1 MGLTQYGKG
10 LSVKRV
16 MVSLGAL
23 RGQAIA
29 GLIGMAVVLTALP
42 GRAAERLTL
51 SYGLLERS
59 ITLQTLEKYA
69 DSGELDNDLY
79 VYTRYV
85 KPAQRDQ
92 LRKALRLKSDLSP
105 VAVSQFLYSPQG
117 DILLKRLGQL
127 IQPESRDNGSLAI
140 RAALI
145 LAADDPDGLTPLT
158 VLKRF
163 PTRGIRVDL
172 QKTLALV
179 NELDTIVGRTN
190 RVSKTIAKQ
199 AEAEAIA
206 NPLINPALIPKLAN
220 PGKIRWS
227 KQRLSLVDNGRV
239 TVTGFV
245 KPRAFLADLYLP
257 VAGQSLAARSRQIPV
272 VVISHGLGSNL
283 TTFQYLA
290 EHLASHGF
298 AVAMPEHTGSNTKQ
312 MQALVSGLAAEAAT
326 PSEFV
331 DRPLDVK
338 FLLDELQ
345 RRSLGNLD
353 LTRVGMLG
361 QSFGGYTSL
370 VLAGAPINFP
380 RIEESCTTEQQ
391 VNTFNISLLL
401 QCRAGTLPKKDYKLA
416 DSRIAAA
423 VAINPITSV
432 VLGEAGLRQVQV
444 PTMMVTGNADT
455 VAPALP
461 EQIVPFS
468 WLGSRDRYLVQVD
481 RSTHF
486 SFLGEEE
493 KGNDPLPVP
502 AEIMGPTPEVT
513 RQYMRALTV
522 AFFRTHLLNQSGFRP
537 YLTAAYGRTITQDP
551 LRVDIIKSIDG
562 VMLKGS
568 RDQDWFLALA
578 ELKP

>member
-1 MGLTQYGKG
+1 MASPRAVRGSAIAALLGG
-10 LSVKRV
+10 SLF
-16 MVSLGAL
+16 LGAL
-23 RGQAIA
+23 PGQ
-29 GLIGMAVVLTALP
+29 T
-42 GRAAERLTL
+42 AERLTL

-69 DSGELDNDLY
+69 DTGELDNDLY

-85 KPAQRDQ
+85 KPDQRDQ
-92 LRKALRLKSDLSP
+92 LRKALRLKSDLSA

-127 IQPESRDNGSLAI
+127 VQPESRDNGFLAI

-145 LAADDPDGLTPLT
+145 LAADDPEGLTPLN
-158 VLKRF
+158 VLRRF

-172 QKTLALV
+172 QKTLGLV
-179 NELDTIVGRTN
+179 GELDAIVGRTN
-190 RVSKTIAKQ
+190 RVSKAIAQ
-199 AEAEAIA
+199 QATAEATAQ
-206 NPLINPALIPKLAN
+206 PLNNPALMPKLTN
-220 PGKIRWS
+220 RGRLRWT
-227 KQRLSLVDNGRV
+227 KQRLNLVDNGRI
-239 TVTGFV
+239 TLTGFV
-245 KPRAFLADLYLP
+245 KPREFLADLYLP
-257 VAGQSLAARSRQIPV
+257 VGARSPKVPLI
-272 VVISHGLGSNL
+272 VISHGLGSNV

-298 AVAMPEHTGSNTKQ
+298 AVALPEHTGSNTKQ
-312 MQALVSGLAAEAAT
+312 MQALVNGTAAEAAT

-345 RRSLGNLD
+345 RRSIGNLD
-353 LTRVGMLG
+353 LNRVGMMG

-370 VLAGAPINFP
+370 ALAGAPLNFP
-380 RIEESCTTEQQ
+380 LLLESCTTEQQ

-401 QCRAGTLPKKDYKLA
+401 QCRAGTLPRKDYNLN
-416 DSRIAAA
+416 DPRIAAA
-423 VAINPITSV
+423 IAINPITSV
-432 VLGEAGLRQVQV
+432 VLGESSLRQVQV

-461 EQIVPFS
+461 EQIVPFT

-502 AEIMGPTPEVT
+502 TEILGPTPEVM
-513 RQYMRALTV
+513 RRYMQAITV
-522 AFFRTHLLNQSGFRP
+522 AFFRVHLLNQTGYRQ
-537 YLTAAYGRTITQDP
+537 YLSAAYGRSITQDP
-551 LRVDIIKSIDG
+551 LRVDIIKTLNGG
-562 VMLKGS
+562 VLKSDRG
-568 RDQDWFLALA
+568 QDWLLAIA
-578 ELKP
+578 EAQL

>member
-10 LSVKRV
+10 FSVKRV
-16 MVSLGAL
+16 MVCLGAL
-23 RGQAIA
+23 RGRTIA
-29 GLIGMAVVLTALP
+29 VLLGTAVVLTALP

-92 LRKALRLKSDLSP
+92 LRKSLRLKSDLSP

-140 RAALI
+140 RAALV
-145 LAADDPDGLTPLT
+145 LAAGDPDGLTPLT

-179 NELDTIVGRTN
+179 SELDAIVGRTN
-190 RVSKTIAKQ
+190 RVSKAIAKQ

-206 NPLINPALIPKLAN
+206 TPLTNPALTAKLAN
-220 PGKIRWS
+220 RGKIRWS

-245 KPRAFLADLYLP
+245 KPRAFLTDLYLP
-257 VAGQSLAARSRQIPV
+257 AGGRSRQVPLI
-272 VVISHGLGSNL
+272 VISHGLGSNI

-290 EHLASHGF
+290 EHLASYGF
-298 AVAMPEHTGSNTKQ
+298 AVALPEHPGSNTKQ

-331 DRPLDVK
+331 DRALDVK

-345 RRSLGNLD
+345 RRGIGNLD

-370 VLAGAPINFP
+370 VLAGAPINFS

-391 VNTFNISLLL
+391 VSTFNISLLL

-444 PTMMVTGNADT
+444 PTMVVTGNADT
-455 VAPALP
+455 VAPSLP

-513 RQYMRALTV
+513 RSYMRALSL
-522 AFFRTHLLNQSGFRP
+522 AFFRTHLLNQPGFRQ
-537 YLTAAYGRTITQDP
+537 YLTAAYGRSITQDP
-551 LRVDIIKSIDG
+551 LRVDIIKSVDG
-562 VMLKGS
+562 GLLKGN

-578 ELKP
+578 EP

>member
-1 MGLTQYGKG
+1 
-10 LSVKRV
+10 
-16 MVSLGAL
+16 MVCLGAL
-23 RGQAIA
+23 GGQTIA
-29 GLIGMAVVLTALP
+29 VLLGVGLMALP
-42 GRAAERLTL
+42 SGAAERLTL

-59 ITLQTLEKYA
+59 ITLRALEEYA
-69 DSGELDNDLY
+69 NSGELDNDLY

-85 KPAQRDQ
+85 KPEQRDQ
-92 LRKALRLKSDLSP
+92 LRKALSLKSDLSP

-145 LAADDPDGLTPLT
+145 LAADDPGGLTPLT

-179 NELDTIVGRTN
+179 SELDAIVGRTN
-190 RVSKTIAKQ
+190 RVSKAIAKQ

-206 NPLINPALIPKLAN
+206 TPLTNPALMPNLAN
-220 PGKIRWS
+220 RGKIRWS

-257 VAGQSLAARSRQIPV
+257 LGARSRKLPLI
-272 VVISHGLGSNL
+272 VISHGLGSNL

-290 EHLASHGF
+290 EHLASQGF

-338 FLLDELQ
+338 FLLDELG
-345 RRSLGNLD
+345 RRGLGNLD

-380 RIEESCTTEQQ
+380 RIEASCTTEQQ

-401 QCRAGTLPKKDYKLA
+401 QCRAVTLPKKDYKLS
-416 DSRIAAA
+416 DPRIVASL
-423 VAINPITSV
+423 AINPITSV

-444 PTMMVTGNADT
+444 PTMIVAGNADT

-468 WLGSRDRYLVQVD
+468 WLGSQDRYLVQVD

-502 AEIMGPTPEVT
+502 AEVLGPTPEVT
-513 RQYMRALTV
+513 RQYMRALSV
-522 AFFRTHLLNQSGFRP
+522 AFFRTHLLNQTGFRQ
-537 YLTAAYGRTITQDP
+537 YLTAAYGRSITQDP
-551 LRVDIIKSIDG
+551 MRVDMIKSVDG
-562 VMLKGS
+562 GVLKGN

-578 ELKP
+578 EP

>member
-1 MGLTQYGKG
+1 MGLNQYGKG

-16 MVSLGAL
+16 MVGLGAL
-23 RGQAIA
+23 SGQTIA
-29 GLIGMAVVLTALP
+29 VLLGAAVVLTALP

-85 KPAQRDQ
+85 KPEQRDQ

-179 NELDTIVGRTN
+179 NELDAIVGRTN
-190 RVSKTIAKQ
+190 RVSKAIAKQ
-199 AEAEAIA
+199 ADAEAIA
-206 NPLINPALIPKLAN
+206 TPLTNPALIAKLGN
-220 PGKIRWS
+220 RGKLRWT

-257 VAGQSLAARSRQIPV
+257 LGVRSRKVPLI
-272 VVISHGLGSNL
+272 VISHGLGSNL

-290 EHLASHGF
+290 EHLASYGF
-298 AVAMPEHTGSNTKQ
+298 AVAVPEHTGSNTKQ

-361 QSFGGYTSL
+361 QSFGGYTTL
-370 VLAGAPINFP
+370 VLSGAPINFS

-416 DSRIAAA
+416 DSRIAASL
-423 VAINPITSV
+423 AINPITSV
-432 VLGEAGLRQVQV
+432 VLGEAGLRQVTV
-444 PTMMVTGNADT
+444 PTMIVAGNADT
-455 VAPALP
+455 VAPSLT

-502 AEIMGPTPEVT
+502 AEILGPTPEVT
-513 RQYMRALTV
+513 RNYMRALSL
-522 AFFRTHLLNQSGFRP
+522 AFFRTHLLNQPGFRQ

-551 LRVDIIKSIDG
+551 LRVDIIKSVDG
-562 VMLKGS
+562 SILKGN

-578 ELKP
+578 EP

>member
-1 MGLTQYGKG
+1 MGSNQYGKG

-23 RGQAIA
+23 RGRAIA
-29 GLIGMAVVLTALP
+29 VLVGGAVVLTALP

-140 RAALI
+140 RAALV

-179 NELDTIVGRTN
+179 SELDTIVGRTN
-190 RVSKTIAKQ
+190 RVSKAIAKQ

-206 NPLINPALIPKLAN
+206 TPLSNPALIAKLAN
-220 PGKIRWS
+220 RGKVRWS

-239 TVTGFV
+239 TVTGFI

-257 VAGQSLAARSRQIPV
+257 AGGRSRQVPLI
-272 VVISHGLGSNL
+272 VISHGLGSNL

-290 EHLASHGF
+290 EHLASYGF
-298 AVAMPEHTGSNTKQ
+298 AVAVPEHTGSNTKQ

-345 RRSLGNLD
+345 RRGLGNLD

-444 PTMMVTGNADT
+444 PTMVVTGNADT
-455 VAPALP
+455 VAPSLP

-513 RQYMRALTV
+513 RQYMRALSV
-522 AFFRTHLLNQSGFRP
+522 AFFRTHLLNQPGFRP
-537 YLTAAYGRTITQDP
+537 YLTAAYGRSITQDP
-551 LRVDIIKSIDG
+551 LRVDIIKSTDG
-562 VMLKGS
+562 VILKGS
-568 RDQDWFLALA
+568 RDRDWFLALA
-578 ELKP
+578 QP

>member
-10 LSVKRV
+10 FSVKRV
-16 MVSLGAL
+16 MVGLGAL
-23 RGQAIA
+23 RGRTIA
-29 GLIGMAVVLTALP
+29 VLLGTAVVLTALP

-69 DSGELDNDLY
+69 DTGELDNDLY

-85 KPAQRDQ
+85 KTAQRDQ

-190 RVSKTIAKQ
+190 RVSKAIAKQ
-199 AEAEAIA
+199 ADAEAIA
-206 NPLINPALIPKLAN
+206 TPLSNPALIPKLAN
-220 PGKIRWS
+220 RGKLRWS

-245 KPRAFLADLYLP
+245 KPRTFLADLYLP
-257 VAGQSLAARSRQIPV
+257 VGGRSRKLPLI
-272 VVISHGLGSNL
+272 VISHGLGSNL

-290 EHLASHGF
+290 EHLASYGF
-298 AVAMPEHTGSNTKQ
+298 AVAVPEHTGSNTKQ

-345 RRSLGNLD
+345 RRGTGNLD

-361 QSFGGYTSL
+361 QSFGGYTTL
-370 VLAGAPINFP
+370 VLSGAPINFSK
-380 RIEESCTTEQQ
+380 IEESCTTEQQ

-416 DSRIAAA
+416 DSRIAASL
-423 VAINPITSV
+423 AINPITSV
-432 VLGEAGLRQVQV
+432 VLGEAGLRQVTV
-444 PTMMVTGNADT
+444 PTMVVAGNADT
-455 VAPALP
+455 VAPSLT

-502 AEIMGPTPEVT
+502 AEILGPTPEVT
-513 RQYMRALTV
+513 RNYMRALSL
-522 AFFRTHLLNQSGFRP
+522 AFFRTHLLNQPGFRQ
-537 YLTAAYGRTITQDP
+537 YLTAAYGRVITQDP
-551 LRVDIIKSIDG
+551 LRVDIIKSTDG
-562 VMLKGS
+562 VILKGN
-568 RDQDWFLALA
+568 RDQDWLLALGQL
-578 ELKP
+578 EP

>member
-1 MGLTQYGKG
+1 
-10 LSVKRV
+10 
-16 MVSLGAL
+16 
-23 RGQAIA
+23 
-29 GLIGMAVVLTALP
+29 VVLTALP
-42 GRAAERLTL
+42 GQAAERLTL

-69 DSGELDNDLY
+69 DTGELDNDLY

-140 RAALI
+140 RAALV

-179 NELDTIVGRTN
+179 GELDAIVGRTN
-190 RVSKTIAKQ
+190 RVSKAIAKQ
-199 AEAEAIA
+199 ADADAIA
-206 NPLINPALIPKLAN
+206 APLTNPALIAKLGN
-220 PGKIRWS
+220 RGKLRWT
-227 KQRLSLVDNGRV
+227 KQRLNLLDNGRV

-257 VAGQSLAARSRQIPV
+257 VTGSLAGRSRKVPLI
-272 VVISHGLGSNL
+272 VISHGLGSNI

-290 EHLASHGF
+290 EHLASYGF
-298 AVAMPEHTGSNTKQ
+298 AVAILEHPGSNTKQ

-331 DRPLDVK
+331 DRPLDAK

-345 RRSLGNLD
+345 RRGLGNLD

-361 QSFGGYTSL
+361 QSFGGYTTFA
-370 VLAGAPINFP
+370 LAGAPINFP
-380 RIEESCTTEQQ
+380 GIEASCTTEQQ

-401 QCRAGTLPKKDYKLA
+401 QCRAGTLPKKDYQLSDK
-416 DSRIAAA
+416 RIAAA
-423 VAINPITSV
+423 IAINPIASV
-432 VLGEAGLRQVQV
+432 VLGEPGLQQVTV
-444 PTMMVTGNADT
+444 PTMIVAGNADT
-455 VAPALP
+455 VAPALL
-461 EQIVPFS
+461 EQILPFS
-468 WLGSRDRYLVQVD
+468 WLGSRDRYFIQVD

-493 KGNDPLPVP
+493 KDNDPLPVP

-513 RQYMRALTV
+513 RNYMRALSL
-522 AFFRTHLLNQSGFRP
+522 AFFRTHLLNQPGFRQ
-537 YLTAAYGRTITQDP
+537 YLTAAYGRSITQDP
-551 LRVDIIKSIDG
+551 LRVDIIKSVDG
-562 VMLKGS
+562 GILKGN
-568 RDQDWFLALA
+568 RAQDWLLALA
-578 ELKP
+578 ELEP

>member
-1 MGLTQYGKG
+1 
-10 LSVKRV
+10 VKSF
-16 MVSLGAL
+16 MVSFGVGRTVGVGLGAL
-23 RGQAIA
+23 V
-29 GLIGMAVVLTALP
+29 GLLGVLALP
-42 GRAAERLTL
+42 GLAAERLTL

-69 DSGELDNDLY
+69 DTGEPDNDLY
-79 VYTRYV
+79 VYTSYF
-85 KPAQRDQ
+85 KPEQRTQ

-105 VAVSQFLYSPQG
+105 VAVAQFLYSPQG

-145 LAADDPDGLTPLT
+145 LAADDPEGLTPLN
-158 VLKRF
+158 VLRRF

-190 RVSKTIAKQ
+190 RVSKAIAKQ
-199 AEAEAIA
+199 ADAEAIA
-206 NPLINPALIPKLAN
+206 TPLNNPALIPKLAN
-220 PGKIRWS
+220 RGKLRWT
-227 KQRLSLVDNGRV
+227 KQRLNLVDNGRI

-257 VAGQSLAARSRQIPV
+257 VTGQSVAARSRQVPLI
-272 VVISHGLGSNL
+272 VISHGLGSNI

-290 EHLASHGF
+290 EHLASYGF
-298 AVAMPEHTGSNTKQ
+298 AVALPEHTGSNTKQ

-345 RRSLGNLD
+345 RRGIGNLD

-361 QSFGGYTSL
+361 QSFGGYTTL
-370 VLAGAPINFP
+370 VLSGAPINFP

-391 VNTFNISLLL
+391 ISTFNISLLL

-416 DSRIAAA
+416 DPRIAAGI
-423 VAINPITSV
+423 AINPITSV
-432 VLGEAGLRQVQV
+432 VLGEAGLRQVGV
-444 PTMMVTGNADT
+444 PTMIVTGNADT
-455 VAPALP
+455 VAPSLP

-502 AEIMGPTPEVT
+502 AEILGPTPEVT
-513 RQYMRALTV
+513 RQYMRALSL
-522 AFFRTHLLNQSGFRP
+522 AFFRTHLLNQPGFRQ
-537 YLTAAYGRTITQDP
+537 YLTAAYGRAITQDP
-551 LRVDIIKSIDG
+551 LRVDIIKSVEGGI
-562 VMLKGS
+562 LKGDRS
-568 RDQDWFLALA
+568 QDWLLALGQ
-578 ELKP
+578 P

>member
-1 MGLTQYGKG
+1 
-10 LSVKRV
+10 
-16 MVSLGAL
+16 MVSFGVGRTVGVGLGAL
-23 RGQAIA
+23 V
-29 GLIGMAVVLTALP
+29 GLLGVLALP
-42 GRAAERLTL
+42 GLAAERLTL

-69 DSGELDNDLY
+69 DTGEPDNDLY
-79 VYTRYV
+79 VYTSYF
-85 KPAQRDQ
+85 KPEQRTQ

-105 VAVSQFLYSPQG
+105 VAVAQFLYSPQG

-145 LAADDPDGLTPLT
+145 LAADDREGLTPLN
-158 VLKRF
+158 VLRRF

-190 RVSKTIAKQ
+190 RVSK
-199 AEAEAIA
+199 AIA
-206 NPLINPALIPKLAN
+206 QQADADAAAAPLNNPALIPKLYN
-220 PGKIRWS
+220 RGKLRWS
-227 KQRLSLVDNGRV
+227 RQRLNLVDNGRV
-239 TVTGFV
+239 TVSGFV
-245 KPRAFLADLYLP
+245 KPRVFVADLYLP
-257 VAGQSLAARSRQIPV
+257 LARSRKLPLI
-272 VVISHGLGSNL
+272 VISHGLGSNL

-298 AVAMPEHTGSNTKQ
+298 AVALPEHTGSNTKQ
-312 MQALVSGLAAEAAT
+312 MQALVSGVAAEAAT

-345 RRSLGNLD
+345 RREAGQLD

-361 QSFGGYTSL
+361 QSFGGYTTL
-370 VLAGAPINFP
+370 ALAGAPINFP
-380 RIEESCTTEQQ
+380 RIEEACTTEQQ

-401 QCRAGTLPKKDYKLA
+401 QCRAGTLPKKNYNLS

-423 VAINPITSV
+423 IAIHPITSV
-432 VLGEAGLRQVQV
+432 VLGEQGLRQIQV
-444 PTMMVTGNADT
+444 PTMIVAGNADT
-455 VAPALP
+455 IAPALP
-461 EQIVPFS
+461 EQILPFS

-502 AEIMGPTPEVT
+502 AEILGPTPEVT
-513 RQYMRALTV
+513 RQYMRALSL
-522 AFFRTHLLNQSGFRP
+522 AFFRTHLLNQPGFRQ
-537 YLTAAYGRTITQDP
+537 YLTAAYGRSITQDP
-551 LRVDIIKSIDG
+551 LRIDIVKTIDAAR
-562 VMLKGS
+562 LKGEIH
-568 RDQDWFLALA
+568 QDWFVALA
-578 ELKP
+578 ELK

>member
-1 MGLTQYGKG
+1 MGLNQYGKG

-16 MVSLGAL
+16 MVGLGAL
-23 RGQAIA
+23 SGRTIA
-29 GLIGMAVVLTALP
+29 VLLGAAVVLTALP

-85 KPAQRDQ
+85 KPEQRDQ
-92 LRKALRLKSDLSP
+92 LRKSLRLKSDLSP

-140 RAALI
+140 RAALV

-179 NELDTIVGRTN
+179 SELDAIVGRTN
-190 RVSKTIAKQ
+190 RVSKAIAKQ
-199 AEAEAIA
+199 ADADAIA
-206 NPLINPALIPKLAN
+206 APLTNPALIAKLGN
-220 PGKIRWS
+220 RGKLRWA
-227 KQRLSLVDNGRV
+227 KQRLNLLDNGRV

-257 VAGQSLAARSRQIPV
+257 VTGSLAGRSRKVPLI
-272 VVISHGLGSNL
+272 VISHGLGSNI

-290 EHLASHGF
+290 EHLASYGF
-298 AVAMPEHTGSNTKQ
+298 AVAVLEHPGSNTKQ
-312 MQALVSGLAAEAAT
+312 MQALVKGLAAEAAT

-345 RRSLGNLD
+345 RRGLGNVD

-370 VLAGAPINFP
+370 VLSGAPINFP

-423 VAINPITSV
+423 IAINPITSV
-432 VLGEAGLRQVQV
+432 VLGETGLRQIEV
-444 PTMMVTGNADT
+444 PTMIVTGNADT
-455 VAPALP
+455 VAPSLP

-502 AEIMGPTPEVT
+502 AEILGPTPEVT

-522 AFFRTHLLNQSGFRP
+522 AFFRTHLLNQPGFRQ
-537 YLTAAYGRTITQDP
+537 YLTAAYGRAITQDP
-551 LRVDIIKSIDG
+551 LRLDIIKSIDG
-562 VMLKGS
+562 GILKGS
-568 RDQDWFLALA
+568 NDQDWLLALA
-578 ELKP
+578 EL

>member
-1 MGLTQYGKG
+1 MGFTQYGKG
-10 LSVKRV
+10 LSVKRD
-16 MVSLGAL
+16 MVGLGVL
-23 RGQAIA
+23 RGRTIA
-29 GLIGMAVVLTALP
+29 VLLGTAVVLTALP

-85 KPAQRDQ
+85 KPEQRDQ

-179 NELDTIVGRTN
+179 SELDTIVGRTN
-190 RVSKTIAKQ
+190 RVSKAIAKQ
-199 AEAEAIA
+199 AEADAIA
-206 NPLINPALIPKLAN
+206 NPLTNPALIPKLAN
-220 PGKIRWS
+220 RGKIRWS
-227 KQRLSLVDNGRV
+227 KQRLSLVDNGRM

-257 VAGQSLAARSRQIPV
+257 VGGRSRQVPLI
-272 VVISHGLGSNL
+272 VISHGLGSNL

-290 EHLASHGF
+290 EHLASYGF

-345 RRSLGNLD
+345 RRGIGNLD

-361 QSFGGYTSL
+361 QSFGGYTTL
-370 VLAGAPINFP
+370 VLSGAPINFP

-391 VNTFNISLLL
+391 ISTFNISLLL

-416 DSRIAAA
+416 DPRIAAGI
-423 VAINPITSV
+423 AINPITSV

-444 PTMMVTGNADT
+444 PTMIVTGNADT
-455 VAPALP
+455 LP

-513 RQYMRALTV
+513 RNYMRALSL
-522 AFFRTHLLNQSGFRP
+522 AFFRTHLLNQPGFRQ
-537 YLTAAYGRTITQDP
+537 YLTAAYGRSITQDP
-551 LRVDIIKSIDG
+551 LRVDIIKSVDG
-562 VMLKGS
+562 GILKGNK
-568 RDQDWFLALA
+568 DQDWFLALA

>member
-1 MGLTQYGKG
+1 
-10 LSVKRV
+10 
-16 MVSLGAL
+16 MVSFGAL
-23 RGQAIA
+23 RGRAIA
-29 GLIGMAVVLTALP
+29 VLLGGAVVLTALP

-85 KPAQRDQ
+85 KPEQRDQ

-145 LAADDPDGLTPLT
+145 LAADDREGLTPLT

-179 NELDTIVGRTN
+179 GELDAIVGRTN
-190 RVSKTIAKQ
+190 RVSKAIAKQ

-206 NPLINPALIPKLAN
+206 APLNNPALIPKLAN
-220 PGKIRWS
+220 RGKLRWTR
-227 KQRLSLVDNGRV
+227 QRLNLVDNGRI

-257 VAGQSLAARSRQIPV
+257 VTGQSVAVRSRKVPLI
-272 VVISHGLGSNL
+272 VISHGLGSNI

-290 EHLASHGF
+290 EHLASYGF
-298 AVAMPEHTGSNTKQ
+298 AVALLEHPGSNTKQ
-312 MQALVSGLAAEAAT
+312 MQALVNGLAAEAAT

-331 DRPLDVK
+331 DRPLDAK

-345 RRSLGNLD
+345 RRGLGNLD

-361 QSFGGYTSL
+361 QSFGGYTTL
-370 VLAGAPINFP
+370 ALAGAPINFP
-380 RIEESCTTEQQ
+380 SIEAACTTEQQ

-401 QCRAGTLPKKDYKLA
+401 QCRAGTLPQKDYQLA
-416 DSRIAAA
+416 DPRIAAA
-423 VAINPITSV
+423 IAINPIASV
-432 VLGEAGLRQVQV
+432 VLGEPGLRQVTV
-444 PTMMVTGNADT
+444 PTMMVAGNADT
-455 VAPALP
+455 VAPALL
-461 EQIVPFS
+461 EQILPFS
-468 WLGSRDRYLVQVD
+468 WLGSRDRYFVQVD

-513 RQYMRALTV
+513 RNYMRALSL
-522 AFFRTHLLNQSGFRP
+522 AFFRTHLLNQPGFRQ
-537 YLTAAYGRTITQDP
+537 YLTAAYGRSITQDP
-551 LRVDIIKSIDG
+551 LRLDLIKSIDG
-562 VMLKGS
+562 GILKGDL
-568 RDQDWFLALA
+568 RQDWLLALA
-578 ELKP
+578 QL

>member
-1 MGLTQYGKG
+1 
-10 LSVKRV
+10 VKRV
-16 MVSLGAL
+16 IVSFGAL
-23 RGQAIA
+23 RGRAIA
-29 GLIGMAVVLTALP
+29 VLLGGAVVLAALP

-85 KPAQRDQ
+85 KPEQRDQ

-145 LAADDPDGLTPLT
+145 LAADDREGLTPLT

-179 NELDTIVGRTN
+179 GELDAIVGRTN
-190 RVSKTIAKQ
+190 RVSKAIAKQ
-199 AEAEAIA
+199 ADAEAIA
-206 NPLINPALIPKLAN
+206 APLNNPALTPKLAN
-220 PGKIRWS
+220 RGKLRWTR
-227 KQRLSLVDNGRV
+227 QRLNLVDNGRI

-257 VAGQSLAARSRQIPV
+257 VTGQSVAVRSRKVPL
-272 VVISHGLGSNL
+272 VVISHGLGSNI

-290 EHLASHGF
+290 EHLASYGF
-298 AVAMPEHTGSNTKQ
+298 AVALLEHPGSNTKQ

-331 DRPLDVK
+331 DRPLDAK
-338 FLLDELQ
+338 FLLNELQ
-345 RRSLGNLD
+345 RRGLGNLD

-361 QSFGGYTSL
+361 QSFGGYTTL
-370 VLAGAPINFP
+370 ALAGAPINFP
-380 RIEESCTTEQQ
+380 GIEAACTTEQQ

-401 QCRAGTLPKKDYKLA
+401 QCRAGTLPQKDYQLT
-416 DSRIAAA
+416 DQRIAAA
-423 VAINPITSV
+423 IAINPIASV
-432 VLGEAGLRQVQV
+432 VLGEPGLRQVTV
-444 PTMMVTGNADT
+444 PTMMVAGNADT
-455 VAPALP
+455 VAPALL
-461 EQIVPFS
+461 EQILPFS
-468 WLGSRDRYLVQVD
+468 WLGSRDRYFVQVD

-513 RQYMRALTV
+513 RNYMRALSL
-522 AFFRTHLLNQSGFRP
+522 AFFRTHLLNQPGFRQ
-537 YLTAAYGRTITQDP
+537 YLTAAYGRSITQDP
-551 LRVDIIKSIDG
+551 LRLDLIKSIDG
-562 VMLKGS
+562 GILKADL
-568 RDQDWFLALA
+568 RQDWLLALA
-578 ELKP
+578 QL

>member
-1 MGLTQYGKG
+1 MI
-10 LSVKRV
+10 
-16 MVSLGAL
+16 SLGAMPG
-23 RGQAIA
+23 RAIA
-29 GLIGMAVVLTALP
+29 VLLGLALTALP
-42 GRAAERLTL
+42 GQAAERLTL

-69 DSGELDNDLY
+69 NSGELDNDLS
-79 VYTRYV
+79 VYTSYV
-85 KPAQRDQ
+85 KSEQRDQ
-92 LRKALRLKSDLSP
+92 LRKALSLKSDLSP

-145 LAADDPDGLTPLT
+145 LAADDPEGLTPLN
-158 VLKRF
+158 VLRRF

-179 NELDTIVGRTN
+179 GELDAIVGRTN
-190 RVSKTIAKQ
+190 RVSKAIAKQ
-199 AEAEAIA
+199 ADAEAIA
-206 NPLINPALIPKLAN
+206 APLTNPALMAKLAN
-220 PGKIRWS
+220 RGKQIVR
-227 KQRLSLVDNGRV
+227 KQTLNLVDNGRV

-245 KPRAFLADLYLP
+245 KPRAFSADLYLP
-257 VAGQSLAARSRQIPV
+257 SGRQSRKLPLI
-272 VVISHGLGSNL
+272 VISHGLGSNL

-338 FLLDELQ
+338 FLLDELG
-345 RRSLGNLD
+345 RRGFGTLD

-370 VLAGAPINFP
+370 ALSGAPINFS
-380 RIEESCTTEQQ
+380 RLEEACTTEKQ

-401 QCRAGTLPKKDYKLA
+401 QCRAGTLPKKDYNLS
-416 DSRIAAA
+416 DPRIAASL
-423 VAINPITSV
+423 AINPITSV
-432 VLGEAGLRQVQV
+432 VLGEAGLQRVKV
-444 PTMMVTGNADT
+444 PTMIVTGNADT

-468 WLGSRDRYLVQVD
+468 WLGSQDRYLVQVD

-502 AEIMGPTPEVT
+502 TEVLGPTPEVT
-513 RQYMRALTV
+513 RQYMRALSV
-522 AFFRTHLLNQSGFRP
+522 AFFRTHLLNQPGFRQ
-537 YLTAAYGRTITQDP
+537 YLTAAYGRAITQDP

-562 VMLKGS
+562 GILKGDRS
-568 RDQDWFLALA
+568 QDWVLALA
-578 ELKP
+578 EP